1 MASRVAANY
10 RVKMESNTKAYHVKK
25 YSRESE
31 VDVVTTS
38 NKDDAIVS
46 VDGMINQD
54 TDPDLGEVPYLEGYH
69 KRGEKGAE
77 TSG

>member
-46 VDGMINQD
+46 V
-54 TDPDLGEVPYLEGYH
+54 EV
-69 KRGEKGAE
+69 
-77 TSG
+77 